1 MKLEELFIFSYNG
14 FQSLRGN
21 TKGPRLS
28 CMPQIHLEVAL
39 LFMSSYCL
47 YDTSLFSCLWI
58 VFKMLR
64 LKVLLPASFF
74 NSFILRFTEYIK
86 KISETHEI
94 CESERISTYFSVGI
108 GVNKIGT

>member
-1 MKLEELFIFSYNG
+1 
-14 FQSLRGN
+14 
-21 TKGPRLS
+21 
-28 CMPQIHLEVAL
+28 
-39 LFMSSYCL
+39 
-47 YDTSLFSCLWI
+47 
-58 VFKMLR
+58 MLR